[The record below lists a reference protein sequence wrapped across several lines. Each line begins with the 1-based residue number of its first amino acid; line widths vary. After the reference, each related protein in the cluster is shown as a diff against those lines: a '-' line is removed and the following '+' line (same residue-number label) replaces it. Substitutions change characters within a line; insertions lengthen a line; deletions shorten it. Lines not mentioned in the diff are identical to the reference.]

1 MPKNQRGRKR
11 LFNINKKFN
20 LGRKPQISD
29 TLKNNISEDK
39 DENKNTKEIL
49 PKLIIKKETLINNTS
64 NIPNISNSSMLN
76 QKRERAPSNN
86 KEAEDNNN
94 IEDKSINSTNNNSN
108 RKRTSL
114 NEAKKEMK
122 EFESLIL
129 NYEKEIQRKYGF
141 TFPDLSFEDNLPDDI
156 KSKLL
161 DDFLESPRIKKILD
175 EANEQK

>member
-1 MPKNQRGRKR
+1 MSKNQKGRRR

-20 LGRKPQISD
+20 LVEKPKISD

-39 DENKNTKEIL
+39 EENRNTKEFL
-49 PKLIIKKETLINNTS
+49 PKLIVKKETYNNNTS
-64 NIPNISNSSMLN
+64 MLS
-76 QKRERAPSNN
+76 QKRERAPSNS
-86 KEAEDNNN
+86 KEGEDISN
-94 IEDKSINSTNNNSN
+94 IEDKSINSIVNNSN

-122 EFESLIL
+122 DFETLIL
-129 NYEKEIQRKYGF
+129 NTEKEIQRKYGF
-141 TFPDLSFEDNLPDDI
+141 IFPDLSFEDNLPNDI

-161 DDFLESPRIKKILD
+161 DDFLDSPRIKKILD

>member
-1 MPKNQRGRKR
+1 MSKNQKGRRR

-20 LGRKPQISD
+20 LGEKPKISA

-39 DENKNTKEIL
+39 EENRNTKEFL
-49 PKLIIKKETLINNTS
+49 PKLIVKKETYNNNTS
-64 NIPNISNSSMLN
+64 MLS

-86 KEAEDNNN
+86 KEGEDNNN
-94 IEDKSINSTNNNSN
+94 IEDKSINSIVNNSN
-108 RKRTSL
+108 KKRTSL

-122 EFESLIL
+122 DFETLIL
-129 NYEKEIQRKYGF
+129 NTEKEIQRKYGF
-141 TFPDLSFEDNLPDDI
+141 IFPDLSFEDNLPDDI

-161 DDFLESPRIKKILD
+161 DDFLDSPRIKKILD

>member
-1 MPKNQRGRKR
+1 MSKNQKGRRR

-20 LGRKPQISD
+20 LVEKPKISD

-39 DENKNTKEIL
+39 EENRNTKEFL
-49 PKLIIKKETLINNTS
+49 PKLIVKKETYNNNTS
-64 NIPNISNSSMLN
+64 MLS
-76 QKRERAPSNN
+76 QKRERAPSNS
-86 KEAEDNNN
+86 KDGEDNNN
-94 IEDKSINSTNNNSN
+94 IEDKSINSIVNNSN

-122 EFESLIL
+122 DFETLIL
-129 NYEKEIQRKYGF
+129 NTEKEIQRKYGF
-141 TFPDLSFEDNLPDDI
+141 IFPDLSFEDNFPDDI

-161 DDFLESPRIKKILD
+161 DDFLDSPRIKKILD

>member
-1 MPKNQRGRKR
+1 MSKNQKGRRR

-20 LGRKPQISD
+20 LGEKPKISGI
-29 TLKNNISEDK
+29 LKNNISEDK
-39 DENKNTKEIL
+39 EENKNTKEFL
-49 PKLIIKKETLINNTS
+49 PKLIIKKETYNNNAS
-64 NIPNISNSSMLN
+64 ILN
-76 QKRERAPSNN
+76 QKRERAPSNS
-86 KEAEDNNN
+86 KEGEDNNN
-94 IEDKSINSTNNNSN
+94 LEDKSINSANNISN

-129 NYEKEIQRKYGF
+129 NIEKEIQRKYGF
-141 TFPDLSFEDNLPDDI
+141 IFPDLSFEDNLPNDI

-161 DDFLESPRIKKILD
+161 DDFLDNPRIKKILD